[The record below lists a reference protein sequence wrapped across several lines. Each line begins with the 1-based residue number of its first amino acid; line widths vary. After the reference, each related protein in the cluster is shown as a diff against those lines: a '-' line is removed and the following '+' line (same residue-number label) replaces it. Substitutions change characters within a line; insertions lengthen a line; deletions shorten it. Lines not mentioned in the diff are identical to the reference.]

1 MDGEPFLITPRII
14 GPSIYDR
21 IIALF
26 RRHGIN
32 PHIVQE
38 VTPMTT
44 LTGLVAAGTGM
55 GFVTDGVATV
65 TRPGVVFRSVD
76 PEPPE
81 MPVAAAWLSPDIPSP
96 AARFLDIVAEHSGA
110 GATDL

>member
-1 MDGEPFLITPRII
+1 MLDLDGEPFLIAPRII

-26 RRHGIN
+26 RRHGIS

-81 MPVAAAWLSPDIPSP
+81 MPVAAA
-96 AARFLDIVAEHSGA
+96 
-110 GATDL
+110 